1 MRTIDTHAH
10 IVPQDCL
17 ELLPEQLDTRTLVGN
32 MTDVDV
38 RLKEMDDS
46 GIEVQALS
54 GFLALLNKDVATAR
68 QPALRRP
75 ARG

>member
-17 ELLPEQLDTRTLVGN
+17 ELLPEQLNASTLVGD

-38 RLKEMDDS
+38 RLKEMDEA
-46 GIEVQALS
+46 GVEVQALS
-54 GFLALLNKDVATAR
+54 GFLALLN
-68 QPALRRP
+68 
-75 ARG
+75 